1 MTCQRLYLLIPSHW
15 VIGGIR
21 VSTHVFWRDTNIQFI
36 TIIILPF
43 SQTDGILKGANNKGK
58 NQLKFSDGFVIK
70 QKKL

>member
-43 SQTDGILKGANNKGK
+43 SQTDGILKGANNKREK
-58 NQLKFSDGFVIK
+58 TAKII
-70 QKKL
+70 